1 MDNESRLRSQLI
13 FQVTRTTKEIL
24 EHELS
29 KTNYAIDRKW
39 AILDEYSA
47 TWDWTKWKNWKDSL
61 YADISYR
68 EYIWIILEQLK

>member
-29 KTNYAIDRKW
+29 KTNYSIDRKW
-39 AILDEYSA
+39 AILDEYSVN
-47 TWDWTKWKNWKDSL
+47 WDWSKWKNWKDSL
-61 YADISYR
+61 YAEISYR
-68 EYIWIILEQLK
+68 EYICIILEQLK